1 MCIMYIFIS
10 YLLGLMF
17 LFRYIEISKN
27 YDTTKQ
33 MLDSEPVWLT
43 FFLRITSDS
52 YDMRDKPG
60 QVHAYFVVLLSPL
73 LIPIFLFVAFA
84 YFAYWSIF
92 KMLPAIFRRR
102 ARE

>member
-1 MCIMYIFIS
+1 
-10 YLLGLMF
+10 MF

-43 FFLRITSDS
+43 LFLRITTDS
-52 YDMRDKPG
+52 YDMRNKPG
-60 QVHAYFVVLLSPL
+60 QIHAYFVVLFSPL
-73 LIPIFLFVAFA
+73 LITIFLSVAFA
-84 YFAYWSIF
+84 YFTYWVIF